1 MSGAARA
8 DRQPSL
14 VRRAMIVNTALS
26 LIAEQGLAATTA
38 RQIANAAGVSL
49 GTITYHFASIDE
61 ILVQVLQAQT
71 EQFERR
77 RSTRLAGCSDPR
89 ERLRRFL
96 TAYLDPDVHPPAMWQ
111 VWLDCWSRA
120 AHSPTLR
127 DWQLARYREVSDRI
141 AAMLADVAAPALV
154 PAIDARTSAREFLAL
169 VDGLG
174 EQVAIDTELGADA
187 ALAILDN
194 AVDRHLRAFP

>member
-1 MSGAARA
+1 MNGAART

-14 VRRAMIVNTALS
+14 VRRAMIVSTAMS

-77 RSTRLAGCSDPR
+77 RSARLESCSDPSD
-89 ERLRRFL
+89 RLRRYL
-96 TAYLDPDVHPPAMWQ
+96 TAYLDPDVHPPAMWH

-141 AAMLADVAAPALV
+141 ATMLAAAAPEPI
-154 PAIDARTSAREFLAL
+154 PATEARAGAREFLAL

-174 EQVAIDTELGADA
+174 EQRAIDTDLGAEEA
-187 ALAILDN
+187 FGILDD
-194 AVDRHLRAFP
+194 AVSRRLRALP